1 MKKEG
6 VNQSDNERRKKR
18 EGDIFTTKVNKL
30 AYLLFSEVL
39 ELVFVKRVRRGE
51 EVYYYL
57 VQSIRNGNKTSH
69 RTIKRLTAE
78 EAKDPEFVDRF
89 LKENPWLSSNLQ
101 ALIVAAGKS
110 TRLYPLTK
118 EMPKCLIEI
127 GGKTIIARNVDALL
141 KNNVG
146 DIVVVTGFGG
156 DKLSEHIGNC
166 GRCIYNPFFAVAGI
180 LASTWLGLKEIQN
193 DFVFTYSDII
203 YDADI
208 LKGLIEYPA
217 KCVIGVKKHSIGRDS
232 EKVKIR
238 GKGVTAISKDMPEF
252 EADGEFIGIAKFAG
266 SAVKAF
272 RNTVEE
278 LARENTFPEYDF
290 INAIERLLLKG
301 HKIAPY
307 LVDKNKKWIDVDS
320 LDRLEEVKK
329 YFSG

>member
-18 EGDIFTTKVNKL
+18 EGNIFTTKVNTL

-39 ELVFVKRVRRGE
+39 ELVFVKKVRRGE

-57 VQSIRNGNKTSH
+57 VQSIRAGSKTTH

-78 EAKDPEFVDRF
+78 EAKDSEFIDRF
-89 LKENPWLSSNLQ
+89 LKENPWLSTNLQ

-118 EMPKCLIEI
+118 DMPKCLIEI
-127 GGKTIIARNVDALL
+127 GGKTIIARNIDMLL
-141 KNNVG
+141 KNNIG
-146 DIVVVTGFGG
+146 DIIVVTGFGE
-156 DKLSEHIGNC
+156 DKLSEHIGNR
-166 GRCIYNPFFAVAGI
+166 GRCIYNPFFEVAGI
-180 LASTWLGLKEIQN
+180 LASTWLGLREIRN
-193 DFVFTYSDII
+193 DFIFSYSDII

-208 LKGLIEYPA
+208 LKGIIEYPA
-217 KCVIGVKKHSIGRDS
+217 KCVIGVKKQSISRDS

-238 GKGVTAISKDMPEF
+238 GKWVTAISKDMSEF

-266 SAVKAF
+266 SAAKAF
-272 RNTVEE
+272 RNIVEE

-307 LVDKNKKWIDVDS
+307 LVGNKKWIDIDS
-320 LDRLEEVKK
+320 LDRLEEAKK
-329 YFSG
+329 LFR